1 MTESPLK
8 NRRRPTAFHE
18 AGHAIVGHFLGLEVH
33 DICINDKDKSGDTKF
48 VPKGLTRTERAIFLF
63 AGMAAQNIWK
73 TRAGHMSGGGDIREF
88 LEFGMREGLS
98 AEERDELRIQ
108 AHKSANAILLAHK
121 SLVETVAEWLM
132 EHGQMDSSEFLRLMQ
147 GT

>member
-33 DICINDKDKSGDTKF
+33 DICINDKDKSGDTNF
-48 VPKGLTRTERAIFLF
+48 VPKELTTTEKATLQF

-73 TRAGHMSGGGDIREF
+73 AISEHMSGGGDIGDF
-88 LEFGMREGLS
+88 LNMTTDLS
-98 AEERDELRIQ
+98 DEERDKLR
-108 AHKSANAILLAHK
+108 AKACERANSILLAHK
-121 SLVETVAEWLM
+121 SSVEAVAEWLM
-132 EHGQMDSSEFLRLMQ
+132 ERGQMDGSEFKRLMRDA
-147 GT
+147 